1 MVIQQTEATIGKLMA
16 TALAKKNAPKV
27 KPLDVFIWQG
37 VNRKGKKINGELSA
51 KSMIDLKS
59 QLRKQGI
66 TPSKVKK
73 KAKPLFGMGGDKAI
87 TPVDIAVIS
96 RQIATML
103 GAGVPLVQTIEMIG
117 KGHSNGNMQKLL
129 GEIANKLS
137 SGIPLSD
144 CLREHPRYFDAL
156 YCDLVASGEQSG
168 SLETIYDRIATYKEK
183 AEALKAKI
191 KKAMTYPIAV
201 LIIAAVVTS
210 ILLIFVVPVFQD
222 IFASFGAELPA
233 FTLFV
238 VGISN
243 FMVAYWYMVLAAII
257 AFAFL
262 FKRAHR
268 NSAKLRDQ
276 VDRQILK
283 LPVIG
288 NLLEKAAVARYARTL
303 STTFAAG
310 VPLIDALESAAGA
323 AGNAVFRDAILEVRT
338 EVTSGMQM
346 NLAMRN
352 VDIFPDMVIQM
363 VAIGEES
370 GAVDDM
376 LAKVA
381 NVYEAEVD
389 NAVDNLTALLEPMI
403 MAVLGV
409 VIGGLII
416 AMYLPIFQI
425 GMIV

>member
-1 MVIQQTEATIGKLMA
+1 MA
-16 TALAKKNAPKV
+16 TAVANKKNTTKV
-27 KPLDVFIWQG
+27 KALDVFIWHG
-37 VNRKGKKINGELSA
+37 VNRKGKKINGELPA
-51 KSMIDLKS
+51 NNVLELKA

-73 KAKPLFGMGGDKAI
+73 KAKPLFGLSGDKAI
-87 TPVDIAVIS
+87 TPGDIAIIS

-117 KGHSNGNMQKLL
+117 KGHNNGNMQKLL
-129 GEIANKLS
+129 GEIVHKLS

-144 CLREHPRYFDAL
+144 CLRDHPRQFDDL

-233 FTLFV
+233 FTMFV
-238 VGISN
+238 MDISD
-243 FMVAYWYMVLAAII
+243 FMVAYWHLALGAIF
-257 AFAFL
+257 AFIFL

-268 NSAKLRDQ
+268 NSQKLRDQ
-276 VDRQILK
+276 VDRNILK
-283 LPVIG
+283 LPIIG
-288 NLLEKAAVARYARTL
+288 AVLEKAAVARYARTL

-323 AGNAVFRDAILEVRT
+323 SGNAVFRDAILEVRA

-352 VDIFPDMVIQM
+352 CSIFPDMVIQM

-376 LAKVA
+376 LSKVA

-425 GMIV
+425 GAIV

>member
-1 MVIQQTEATIGKLMA
+1 M
-16 TALAKKNAPKV
+16 
-27 KPLDVFIWQG
+27 
-37 VNRKGKKINGELSA
+37 ELKA
-51 KSMIDLKS
+51 

-66 TPSKVKK
+66 TPSRVKK
-73 KAKPLFGMGGDKAI
+73 KAKPLFGLGGGDKAI
-87 TPVDIAVIS
+87 TPGDIAVIT

-103 GAGVPLVQTIEMIG
+103 GAGVPLVQTIQMIG
-117 KGHSNGNMQKLL
+117 KGHDNGKMRKLL
-129 GEIANKLS
+129 ADVESKLS

-144 CLREHPRYFDAL
+144 CLRDHPLYFDDL

-168 SLETIYDRIATYKEK
+168 SLETIYGRIATYKEK
-183 AEALKAKI
+183 AEALKSKI

-201 LIIAAVVTS
+201 CIIAFVVTS
-210 ILLIFVVPVFQD
+210 ILLIFVVPVFQEV
-222 IFASFGAELPA
+222 FSSFGAELPA

-238 VGISN
+238 IGISD
-243 FMVAYWYMVLAAII
+243 FMQSYWYLGLAGI
-257 AFAFL
+257 FTFSFL

-268 NSAKLRDQ
+268 NSLKLRDT
-276 VDRQILK
+276 VDKNILK

-310 VPLIDALESAAGA
+310 VPLIDALASAAGA
-323 AGNAVFRDAILEVRT
+323 SGNAVFRDAILEVRT
-338 EVTSGMQM
+338 EVSSGMQM

-352 VDIFPDMVIQM
+352 CKIFPDMVIQM

-376 LAKVA
+376 LSKVA
-381 NVYEAEVD
+381 NVYEQQVD
-389 NAVDNLTALLEPMI
+389 DAVDGLTALLEPLI

-425 GMIV
+425 GAIV